1 MDELIRDFA
10 KDIREMLKQK
20 INASIYIEI
29 VQDMFVVRIT
39 HFDMMYQVYVRDLSE
54 KLNNNYTK
62 SRIVNDII
70 VEYKDA
76 IFSLYFYTDNS
87 KSKNFIYVGGLRH
100 DKFKRKDKNNREN
113 SRCESRDG
121 GKYVHGKRR
130 YSGYRRNF
138 DSSK

>member
-1 MDELIRDFA
+1 MDELIREFA

-20 INASIYIEI
+20 INGSIYIEI

-39 HFDMMYQVYVRDLSE
+39 RFDMMYQVYVRDLSE

-62 SRIVNDII
+62 TRIVNDILI
-70 VEYKDA
+70 EYKDA
-76 IFSLYFYTDNS
+76 IFSLYVYPDNG
-87 KSKNFIYVGGLRH
+87 KSKNFIYVGGSRR
-100 DKFKRKDKNNREN
+100 DKFKRNNKNNREN

-138 DSSK
+138 DGGK